1 MAVIVAVTPI
11 DASTVALGRRMLLD
25 ATVPLVNE
33 PRDAVDPIE
42 LFGSWLQWLQWY
54 IVSNDTI
61 RLRRSTIIT
70 AKEAQ
75 SIPIF
80 HSTQEDH

>member
-42 LFGSWLQWLQWY
+42 LFGS
-54 IVSNDTI
+54 
-61 RLRRSTIIT
+61 
-70 AKEAQ
+70 
-75 SIPIF
+75 
-80 HSTQEDH
+80 